1 MKKRKITFFCIV
13 ILLVFLFP
21 IKIHYKDGGSVGYKA
36 VLYEV
41 IKHPAY
47 MGATEG
53 IEIEILGLNVYNN
66 VILPG
71 GMIFV
76 DEDGLPI
83 EQ

>member
-1 MKKRKITFFCIV
+1 MKKRKITFFCII
-13 ILLVFLFP
+13 ILLVLLFP
-21 IKIHYKDGGSVGYKA
+21 IKIQYKDGGSVGYKA

-41 IKHPAY
+41 IKHSAY

-71 GMIFV
+71 GVIFA
-76 DEDGLPI
+76 DKDGLSI
-83 EQ
+83 EE

>member
-1 MKKRKITFFCIV
+1 MSLFFKFFCIV
-13 ILLVFLFP
+13 ISLVLLFP

-36 VLYEV
+36 TLYEV

-53 IEIEILGLNVYNN
+53 IEIKILGIQVYNN

-71 GMIFV
+71 GVIFV
-76 DEDGLPI
+76 D
-83 EQ
+83 